1 VCFKTRSSAT
11 GASRSWQQRR
21 GAWRPAVAREVVAWA
36 EEGSKEG
43 EQGQSRERTTRGGH
57 PSRRWSDSGGTAA
70 TARCPAPAAGGQS
83 RAARARGRRREGR
96 GPGGLFR
103 NFKNLR
109 GLSIKQDFH

>member
-1 VCFKTRSSAT
+1 VCFKTRSGTTDVSK
-11 GASRSWQQRR
+11 SWQRRR
-21 GAWRPAVAREVVAWA
+21 GAWRLAVAWEVVARV

-43 EQGQSRERTTRGGH
+43 EQGRSRERTTRGGH
-57 PSRRWSDSGGTAA
+57 PSRRWSDSGGTAV

-96 GPGGLFR
+96 GPGGLFG

-109 GLSIKQDFH
+109 GLSVK